1 MRISRPLLAVAAIAL
16 AVSSSSAPAQTI
28 TYSNTTNIKGTVVTP
43 GGATGAPGTTRY
55 TYLLADDLTYNPLS
69 ALTPV
74 TQFKFSIANG
84 DDATLSIVPTVNFYS
99 NDGSGGGPGTLIA
112 MFNFNAV
119 SVTGHSTFTPFT
131 YNVPLA
137 QQFLL
142 PVTGTVWA
150 GMYFSSS
157 TLTMAQMNSDFG
169 EWVFDPATVGST
181 QDRDFLSSTVGPFT
195 SSNPPGA
202 VRNFPYGAN
211 PVASYYWEITT
222 AAPAVPEPSTWVVAA
237 GAGILSLFLR
247 ARSLTGSGA
256 SKQKATL

>member
-28 TYSNTTNIKGTVVTP
+28 TYGNTTNIKGTVVTP

-69 ALTPV
+69 AITPV
-74 TQFKFSIANG
+74 TQFKFSIANF
-84 DDATLSIVPTVNFYS
+84 DSATLSIVPTVNFYS

-119 SVTGHSTFTPFT
+119 SVNGFTISPFT

-157 TLTMAQMNSDFG
+157 TLTAAQMNSDFG
-169 EWVFDPATVGST
+169 EGVVNPPTVGST

-202 VRNFPYGAN
+202 VRTSPYGNN
-211 PVASYYWEITT
+211 PVASFYWEITT
-222 AAPAVPEPSTWVVAA
+222 AAPAVPEPATWVVAG
-237 GAGILSLFLR
+237 GAAILLVFLR
-247 ARSLTGSGA
+247 ARRLTGSGA
-256 SKQKATL
+256 SKQKVTP